1 MAWRGRISRLL
12 IHHSACRGRPASRSR
27 ARNQFSATSSLLNGA
42 LRINPFDVARTA
54 AALDAA
60 LRMEPG
66 EREGRRARDL
76 DHVSSRPSAL
86 WTRQILDDM
95 WTVCGRP
102 AGAAGGG
109 DGDTSRVLIAD
120 PDDGLGG
127 NSGVGLR
134 EVRASLA
141 CACVARCVSCV
152 CVCGARDARRGG
164 GVGTDPPTVHHSF
177 ATPRGTGSCPF
188 SQTGAPSG
196 HRRVRIPARSPT
208 AVRE

>member
-1 MAWRGRISRLL
+1 M
-12 IHHSACRGRPASRSR
+12 IHHSACRCRPASRSR

-102 AGAAGGG
+102 ASAAGGG
-109 DGDTSRVLIAD
+109 DGVTSRVLIAD

-134 EVRASLA
+134 EVRAPR
-141 CACVARCVSCV
+141 VRVSRAVCRV
-152 CVCGARDARRGG
+152 CVRDARDARRGG

-177 ATPRGTGSCPF
+177 ATPRGTGFLPVLSNESVVGASSCTDSCPF
-188 SQTGAPSG
+188 AN
-196 HRRVRIPARSPT
+196 RR
-208 AVRE
+208 

>member
-1 MAWRGRISRLL
+1 M

-152 CVCGARDARRGG
+152 CVWRARRETRRRSRDGPADRSPLFRDAARY
-164 GVGTDPPTVHHSF
+164 GVLPVLSNGSAVGASSCTD
-177 ATPRGTGSCPF
+177 SCPF
-188 SQTGAPSG
+188 AN
-196 HRRVRIPARSPT
+196 RRS
-208 AVRE
+208 